1 MGYFYLFIAI
11 CGEVIGTI
19 SLKNSEGLTQP
30 VHTTLIVV
38 GYIIAFYFMM
48 LSMRTIPV
56 AISYSIWAGVGI
68 TAIAIISAIQFREI
82 PDLYAILGL
91 GFIIVGIVIPNSS
104 DIGKC
109 NNFVIFRSVK
119 FENMKV
125 KPQNLLP
132 LFHPT

>member
-19 SLKNSEGLTQP
+19 SLKNSESLTQP
-30 VHTTLIVV
+30 VHTSLIVI

-48 LSMRTIPV
+48 LSMKSIPA
-56 AISYSIWAGVGI
+56 AISYSIWACVGI

-91 GFIIVGIVIPNSS
+91 AFIIIGIFILVSLSNMV
-104 DIGKC
+104 K
-109 NNFVIFRSVK
+109 IF
-119 FENMKV
+119 N
-125 KPQNLLP
+125 
-132 LFHPT
+132 

>member
-30 VHTTLIVV
+30 IHTTLIVV

-48 LSMRTIPV
+48 LSMKTIPV

-91 GFIIVGIVIPNSS
+91 AFIIIGIFILVSLSNM
-104 DIGKC
+104 GK
-109 NNFVIFRSVK
+109 NF
-119 FENMKV
+119 N
-125 KPQNLLP
+125 
-132 LFHPT
+132 